1 MKTELE
7 KKLNKLPEYIELNK
21 VKFCLDIGKYK
32 ENDILMWCISY
43 IDYCDNIL
51 FSVQHQSLQ
60 AAVDTMLSEI
70 KKL

>member
-7 KKLNKLPEYIELNK
+7 KKLNKLPAFIPILDDQYDLKITKDINNWKIEYTDYLGNCWISIEHN
-21 VKFCLDIGKYK
+21 
-32 ENDILMWCISY
+32 
-43 IDYCDNIL
+43 
-51 FSVQHQSLQ
+51 SLQ